1 MCNQTVSLIAAE
13 LERQGISTVT
23 LLLLREVGEAVR
35 PPRALFVP
43 FPHGYPLDR
52 PDDPPRQRAVLEA
65 ALRLLEETGA
75 RPPLLVEY
83 RPPKALAIEA
93 SPADRLGAL

>member
-1 MCNQTVSLIAAE
+1 MCNQTVSLISAE

-23 LLLLREVGEAVR
+23 LLLLREVGEKVR

-65 ALRLLEETGA
+65 ALRLLEDPSA
-75 RPPLLVEY
+75 RPPVLVDY
-83 RPPKALAIEA
+83 RPLGGSSKEPLRATAA
-93 SPADRLGAL
+93 S

>member
-13 LERQGISTVT
+13 LEHQGISTVT

-35 PPRALFVP
+35 PPRALWVP

-52 PDDPPRQRAVLEA
+52 PDDPPRQRAVLKA
-65 ALRLLEETGA
+65 ALHLLETA
-75 RPPLLVEY
+75 PRPPVLEEY
-83 RPPKALAIEA
+83 AIS
-93 SPADRLGAL
+93 SPDAA